1 VSTQFSPT
9 TRNKAPPQ
17 SLATRSKIHSCYTL
31 SNVRHTPCLARSSL
45 NKTSYAN
52 VPIEVTASVTNAIS
66 HTSPSRTGGTAR
78 PPAAPSDPVI
88 YRYSCQRTPRSLSRL
103 LGLGGPRCWDGGNF
117 TSSDEHLF
125 RRCNTISLRVMIE
138 IDVKRGCEIMCRIR
152 IPCISHACAWA
163 KWNSLA

>member
-1 VSTQFSPT
+1 MSTQFSPT

-103 LGLGGPRCWDGGNF
+103 LGRGWPRCWDGGNF